1 MLGIGYLWYIAS
13 KQPTIKIGKFTL
25 EGNRKFGALCILTV
39 ILLLLLGFHQTIFLT
54 AAISGVI
61 VFAHAVFHKVPDS
74 MNELIEDD
82 LILLGGNLD
91 NV

>member
-1 MLGIGYLWYIAS
+1 MCGIGYLWYIAS
-13 KQPTIKIGKFTL
+13 KQQTLKIGKFQL
-25 EGNRKFGALCILTV
+25 EGNKKFGALCIITV
-39 ILLLLLGFHQTIFLT
+39 ILLLLLGFHETIFIT
-54 AAISGVI
+54 VAISGII